1 MAINEN
7 DLNQE
12 KAYLNIVN
20 KELKEK
26 ISDIGVSLY
35 QQEEK
40 INEFKKYTWNSKA
53 GMDKVEV
60 NAAILENDLE
70 VELLTMRGL
79 YLKKLLKSES
89 SPYFG
94 RVDFNGDKI
103 YIGLTYLDK
112 NYDHL
117 IYDWR
122 SPISNLFYECEIG
135 NAEYE
140 AKEGTIKGIMTKKRQ
155 YKIEDG
161 KLIRVFD
168 SNLNIVDD
176 LLQEVLGN
184 ESSDKMK
191 NIVDTI
197 QKEQNEIIR
206 DVAHKN
212 LIVEGI
218 AGSGKTSVALHRIAF
233 LLYKINNLK
242 SKDILI
248 LSPNNVFSEYISNVL
263 PELGEDNTQ
272 NTTWSDFANSFI
284 KEYKGV
290 ESFTN
295 FVKRYYEKEN
305 INDFSKIKL
314 SDEFKDI
321 IDEYI
326 AKFTKKVEFT
336 SGIECKYKDYDIDTL
351 NKLLHERY
359 STIPLFGRIELIS
372 ENIAN
377 YNDGGK
383 YKNKYIKELLTRL
396 NVSKDYKKIYK
407 GLFET
412 DEFIKKYGIIDTSYI
427 NDKIINY
434 DDSLIFIYMKGL
446 LEGFPYNGIMK
457 QIVVDEAQDYT
468 PLQYFILKTIFKN
481 ASFTILGDVNQ
492 TINPYYKYDTLKKLD
507 KIFTSR
513 TANLRLTKTYRS
525 SKEIIEYTNKILNLD
540 FVSAIRNNND
550 IPVVFKKEKNIKE
563 DLIKNINN
571 LKNKYKSIAVITKND
586 KEANKIYNLLKN
598 DLDISLIKTDS
609 NIFDR
614 NLVVVPSYVSKGLEF
629 DSVIIYTEKD
639 NKYTDDEKYLYYV
652 SCTRCQHELVIYNQE
667 DWLTNKNRL

>member
-20 KELKEK
+20 KELKET

-135 NAEYE
+135 NAEYQ

-314 SDEFKDI
+314 SDEFKNI

-326 AKFTKKVEFT
+326 AKFTKNVEFT

-412 DEFIKKYGIIDTSYI
+412 EEFIKKYGIIDTSYI

-667 DWLTNKNRL
+667 D

>member
-161 KLIRVFD
+161 KLIRVFE

-326 AKFTKKVEFT
+326 AKFTKNVEFT

-667 DWLTNKNRL
+667 D

>member
-26 ISDIGVSLY
+26 ISNIGVSLY

-122 SPISNLFYECEIG
+122 SPISNLFYECKIG

-326 AKFTKKVEFT
+326 AKFTKNVEFT

>member
-326 AKFTKKVEFT
+326 AKFTKNVEFT

-427 NDKIINY
+427 NNKIINY

-667 DWLTNKNRL
+667 D